1 MSTRPHTTAD
11 PEPRPTAETA
21 ESFTVS
27 NAPRTF
33 DPFNT
38 SDCPAHF
45 GDRWADTSDRPSR
58 H

>member
-1 MSTRPHTTAD
+1 MSTQPHTTAD
-11 PEPRPTAETA
+11 PDPRPTAETV
-21 ESFTVS
+21 ESFTAT

-38 SDCPAHF
+38 RDCPNPF
-45 GDRWADTSDRPSR
+45 EDRWQDTSDRPDR